1 MIKKEV
7 IVVLISEFADWE
19 SAFVAAAL
27 NGGLADADPEG
38 QVVPKYVVKTLS
50 LTKDYAISFGGF
62 KVLPDYDIHS
72 LPTEYA
78 ALVLI
83 GGSSWRSPEVNLL
96 LPLIEDALKKGVL
109 VAGICDASLFLG
121 WNGYLNQVKHTS
133 NTLKNLKEHKVTKYN
148 NEINYVEQQ
157 AVIDKN
163 IVTANGTAFLEFT
176 KEILLYLEAYT
187 PEEVDRFYSLYK
199 RGYHNS

>member
-7 IVVLISEFADWE
+7 ILVLISEFADWE

-38 QVVPKYVVKTLS
+38 KIAPKYVVKTLS
-50 LTKDYAISFGGF
+50 LTKDYAVSFGGL
-62 KVLPDYDIHS
+62 KVIPDYDIHS
-72 LPTEYA
+72 LPADYA
-78 ALVLI
+78 ALILI
-83 GGSSWRSPEVNLL
+83 GGTFWRSSDANLII
-96 LPLIEDALKKGVL
+96 PLVEDALKKDVL

-121 WNGYLNQVKHTS
+121 VNGFLNQVKHTS
-133 NTLKNLKEHKVTKYN
+133 NTLKDLREYKKTKYS
-148 NEINYVEQQ
+148 NEINYKAQQ
-157 AVIDKN
+157 AVLDGN

-187 PEEVDRFYSLYK
+187 PSEIERFYSLYK
-199 RGYHNS
+199 RGYHNQ